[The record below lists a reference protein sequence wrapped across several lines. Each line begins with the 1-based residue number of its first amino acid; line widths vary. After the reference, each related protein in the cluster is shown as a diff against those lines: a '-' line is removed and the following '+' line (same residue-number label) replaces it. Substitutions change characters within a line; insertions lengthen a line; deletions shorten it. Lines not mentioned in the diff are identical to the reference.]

1 MSQRRK
7 GPGRPPPTSSTIPS
21 LSLSHPPPKAR
32 AVLLPLPP
40 KQEIFLHSEGPPQ
53 SLC

>member
-7 GPGRPPPTSSTIPS
+7 GPGGPPHQQHNPFPVPV
-21 LSLSHPPPKAR
+21 PPPKAR